1 MGKIIAVCT
10 SEKKGTVKT
19 PVDSIVVEEEFGV
32 SGDAHADCQ
41 THRQVSL
48 LAVESIDKMR
58 NKGFDLNFGDFAEN
72 ITVEGIDLVSLP
84 VGTKL
89 LAGDEVVLEMSQ
101 IGKEC
106 HAACAIR
113 QQVKITVRSIAGGDF
128 TTHPLSDFNRLDL
141 QVVGPRFNLN
151 GWEYPCGC

>member
-113 QQVKITVRSIAGGDF
+113 QQVGDCIMPREGIFTRVLRGGTLKPGD
-128 TTHPLSDFNRLDL
+128 TISP
-141 QVVGPRFNLN
+141 
-151 GWEYPCGC
+151 E

>member
-1 MGKIIAVCT
+1 MGKIVAVCT

-19 PVDSIVVEEEFGV
+19 PVGSIIVEEDFGV
-32 SGDAHADCQ
+32 SGDAHADYQ

-58 NKGFDLNFGDFAEN
+58 SRGFELNFGDFAEN
-72 ITVEGIDLVSLP
+72 ITTEGIDLLSLP
-84 VGTKL
+84 VGTRL
-89 LAGDEVVLEMSQ
+89 LAGDEVVMEMSQ

-113 QQVKITVRSIAGGDF
+113 QQVGDCIMPREGIFAKVVHGGTLKPGDSIRA
-128 TTHPLSDFNRLDL
+128 T
-141 QVVGPRFNLN
+141 
-151 GWEYPCGC
+151 

>member
-1 MGKIIAVCT
+1 MGKILAVCT

-19 PVDSIVVEEEFGV
+19 PVDSITVEKDYGV
-32 SGDAHADCQ
+32 SGDAHADSQ

-58 NKGFDLNFGDFAEN
+58 SRGFEINFGDFAEN
-72 ITVEGIDLVSLP
+72 ITVEGIDLISLP
-84 VGTKL
+84 VGTRL

-113 QQVKITVRSIAGGDF
+113 QQVGDCVMPREGIFVR
-128 TTHPLSDFNRLDL
+128 
-141 QVVGPRFNLN
+141 
-151 GWEYPCGC
+151 

>member
-1 MGKIIAVCT
+1 MGKIISVCT
-10 SEKKGTVKT
+10 SEKKGTVKK
-19 PVDSIVVEEEFGV
+19 PVDEVTIEENYGV

-58 NKGFDLNFGDFAEN
+58 DKGMELHYGDFAEN
-72 ITVEGIDLVSLP
+72 ITTEGIDLMSLP
-84 VGTKL
+84 VGTRL

-113 QQVKITVRSIAGGDF
+113 QQIGDCIMPREGIFARVIRGGRLKPGDTIETAGKQPG
-128 TTHPLSDFNRLDL
+128 
-141 QVVGPRFNLN
+141 
-151 GWEYPCGC
+151 